1 MNLQDLENT
10 PSWEWPDGATAL
22 FLATLRDEK
31 AAEADRRLAA
41 ELSGDLVV
49 MNDELAAALIA
60 IVESDRQP
68 EDIRARG
75 AISLGPVLEQVDID
89 RLADSDD
96 RRITEATFHRIL
108 ESLRRIYLD
117 INAPTEV
124 RRRALE
130 SSVRAPETWHRDAIA
145 AAFASD
151 DEEWKLTAAFCMR
164 FVKGFDD
171 QILEALSSTDPD
183 IHYEAVAAAGN
194 WEVDAAWS
202 HIAALLASESTDKRL
217 RLAAIEALATI
228 RPDDAP
234 DILGDL
240 FDSDD
245 EDIVD
250 AAQEALAM
258 AKGLSED
265 DEEE

>member
-1 MNLQDLENT
+1 VRDL
-10 PSWEWPDGATAL
+10 L
-22 FLATLRDEK
+22 LATLRDES
-31 AAEADRRLAA
+31 AAATDRRLAA
-41 ELSGDLVV
+41 ELAGDLVV
-49 MNDELAAALIA
+49 MNDELAAALISA
-60 IVESDRQP
+60 LESVREP
-68 EDIRARG
+68 EEIRARA

-89 RLADSDD
+89 RLDDSEDLP
-96 RRITEATFHRIL
+96 ITEATFRRIL
-108 ESLRRIYLD
+108 GSLRRTHLD
-117 INAPTEV
+117 VNAPTEV

-130 SSVRAPETWHRDAIA
+130 GSVRAPETWHHDAIA

-151 DEEWKLTAAFCMR
+151 DEEWKLTAVFCMR

-171 QILEALSSTDPD
+171 QILEALNSTDPV
-183 IHYEAVAAAGN
+183 IHSEAVIAAGN

-217 RLAAIEALATI
+217 LLAAIEALATI
-228 RPDDAP
+228 RPDEAP
-234 DILGDL
+234 EILDGVL
-240 FDSDD
+240 DSDD